1 MYVCMFVDRLSH
13 QSASSSIDDSDD
25 DMGRRQPMERNI
37 YSEGGDSSSD
47 ESSNDSFTASE
58 FEADEPKVC
67 SPSCQLLLVNNM
79 HWEVNIDIKR
89 LMYWV
94 ELCE

>member
-1 MYVCMFVDRLSH
+1 MFHVVLLFCNFMQSTHFNIMRPKLTTVWSHCRLSH

-25 DMGRRQPMERNI
+25 DRGRRQPMERNI

-67 SPSCQLLLVNNM
+67 N
-79 HWEVNIDIKR
+79 
-89 LMYWV
+89 
-94 ELCE
+94 